1 MKNSGNSLLPSSG
14 GCRST
19 SAPSFL
25 AIGHTY
31 TSFRWAGM
39 TLVWAGRL
47 WPLYRK
53 ITHND
58 VISIRQPAERNP
70 HYLALV
76 SNAGSETI

>member
-1 MKNSGNSLLPSSG
+1 MLPSLG
-14 GCRST
+14 GYRST

-53 ITHND
+53 STHND
-58 VISIRQPAERNP
+58 VISMRQPAERNP
-70 HYLALV
+70 PDLAR
-76 SNAGSETI
+76 GSKVESVTVNGDG